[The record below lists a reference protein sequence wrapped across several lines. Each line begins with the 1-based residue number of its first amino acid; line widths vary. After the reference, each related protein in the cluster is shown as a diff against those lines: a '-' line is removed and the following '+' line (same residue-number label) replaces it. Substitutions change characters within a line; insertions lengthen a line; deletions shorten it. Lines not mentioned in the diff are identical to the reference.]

1 MSVGCWPLFG
11 HLLLRIP
18 PILVTLDGVG
28 VVRVRGA
35 PVSLPTF
42 ATAQFK
48 RVFDCGGVVRCVLP
62 VGAGRFMH
70 MVVLYGYQGADAEA
84 EQLALTDKL
93 FDAAAGEFSV
103 VATGQPC
110 MLVGDCDVEPTKIP
124 CLSKGISAGR
134 WVDLEPSWALA
145 TGKQP
150 ASTCKR
156 SWGSSGG
163 HRRDFMVGS
172 PPAAAAAAAAVL
184 SCTVQTDRWIATH
197 LAVRTLFHYGR
208 WSCKVTQPVQRTPL
222 WPAS

>member
-1 MSVGCWPLFG
+1 MPQSLCLPSPLPSSSGF
-11 HLLLRIP
+11 LI
-18 PILVTLDGVG
+18 
-28 VVRVRGA
+28 VVALFVA
-35 PVSLPTF
+35 CCLW
-42 ATAQFK
+42 
-48 RVFDCGGVVRCVLP
+48 VL
-62 VGAGRFMH
+62 AGSCIWF
-70 MVVLYGYQGADAEA
+70 VLYGYQGADAEA
-84 EQLALTDKL
+84 EQLAFTDKL
-93 FDAAAGEFSV
+93 FDAAPGEFSV
-103 VATGQPC
+103 VASGQPC

-172 PPAAAAAAAAVL
+172 PPAAAAAAVL

-197 LAVRTLFHYGR
+197 LAVRTLFHFGR